1 MPNATYP
8 LWPDGAPGTLGTAP
22 EDVPTLTEYIPEP
35 DGRTG
40 ASIVVCPGGGYVG
53 LADHEAEP
61 IALWLNSIGVSAFVL
76 RYRLAPKYHHPC
88 QADDA
93 ARAIRTVRATSAEKG
108 LDGTRVGILGF
119 SAGGHLASTAGTH
132 FDGGSPGMRDPI
144 ERVSS
149 RPDLMVLVYPVISL
163 LEFAHVG
170 SRINLLG
177 ENPDPKLV
185 ELLSN
190 DRQVTAET
198 PPAFLV
204 ASNADTGVPC
214 ENSLLFAMALR
225 RAGVP
230 FEMHIYE
237 PGQHGFGLGGDD
249 PVLSTWPRLCEL
261 WLKGRGFAL

>member
-1 MPNATYP
+1 MWAWRTTKPSPSPCGSTPLVSRHSCCATGSRP
-8 LWPDGAPGTLGTAP
+8 STTIRARPTTPHARFAPFGRRARRRGSTA
-22 EDVPTLTEYIPEP
+22 
-35 DGRTG
+35 
-40 ASIVVCPGGGYVG
+40 
-53 LADHEAEP
+53 
-61 IALWLNSIGVSAFVL
+61 
-76 RYRLAPKYHHPC
+76 
-88 QADDA
+88 
-93 ARAIRTVRATSAEKG
+93 
-108 LDGTRVGILGF
+108 RVGILGF